1 MVDSKTTDKLRIIS
15 DIITNITKDQTFKQ
29 RIKKI
34 TVEWKNLESG
44 ITDYLAVPDLV
55 IEMKD

>member
-15 DIITNITKDQTFKQ
+15 DIITNITKDETFKQ

-34 TVEWKNLESG
+34 TVEWKNLESD